1 MMDVAARSR
10 SYAIRPGREAQ
21 GGRTVGTVNTSP
33 SLRHE
38 ALR

>member
-21 GGRTVGTVNTSP
+21 GGRAVGNVNTLQTHSHEV
-33 SLRHE
+33 LR
-38 ALR
+38 